1 MQEIHRWTGRAR
13 WEKEGRGYT
22 LSHSRTLPMQ
32 RTHTLMLTHF
42 YSHSNILWSNQF
54 KTKSRLAWVCVFIFS
69 VFSSTY
75 KSEYFTLKFSHYGP
89 ALVSCN
95 CFIRLQ
101 WHLGTSRRSSRSTGD
116 KFLTSNVV
124 NKSFC
129 WVVYLRRNLPTTI
142 WTCDG
147 KCWNVLTKLHVGE
160 SLSENCSVVK
170 IHSGQI
176 GQKRNN
182 PIEKP
187 VLRFQMVS
195 FTSQLNIFKEL
206 PIYRT
211 GS

>member
-1 MQEIHRWTGRAR
+1 M
-13 WEKEGRGYT
+13 
-22 LSHSRTLPMQ
+22 
-32 RTHTLMLTHF
+32 
-42 YSHSNILWSNQF
+42 
-54 KTKSRLAWVCVFIFS
+54 
-69 VFSSTY
+69 
-75 KSEYFTLKFSHYGP
+75 
-89 ALVSCN
+89 SCN

-116 KFLTSNVV
+116 KFFTSNVV
-124 NKSFC
+124 NKSFS

-160 SLSENCSVVK
+160 SLSENCYNIK

-182 PIEKP
+182 PIQKP
-187 VLRFQMVS
+187 VFRFQMVS

-211 GS
+211 GSLFCLLNKWWWNYDHSCRILTFTKAITKPTDLPN